1 MNRDADLA
9 ADCRRL
15 ERKLKQVTEERN
27 SWKRWCEEAEAKL
40 AALEPEPLE
49 APTVLAEGW
58 AMPRHSY
65 YMGYHME
72 EGEDTVWFDSQIR
85 VYLDRAPKG
94 SRPVT
99 ITAGGKHDA

>member
-40 AALEPEPLE
+40 AALEPEPL
-49 APTVLAEGW
+49 AVVEGW
-58 AMPRHSY
+58 LLNGDIASKKLTGLEAH
-65 YMGYHME
+65 G
-72 EGEDTVWFDSQIR
+72 VW
-85 VYLDRAPKG
+85 VYGDFYGKL
-94 SRPVT
+94 PVT
-99 ITAGGKHDA
+99 LFITEGHRDA